1 MDAVLKELQWKKKR
15 LGIISASELSD
26 ILSASGKVIDGNI
39 AYVRK
44 KRFER
49 VHGYALPVS
58 ARTMDIGKEQ
68 EPYAVQ
74 WFRANVTDMELVYSQ
89 ELPEIPFWK
98 ADWGRFGASPD
109 AFTPDEKIVV
119 EVKTVVGNEQTEFF
133 ADNRTSYDEKREAV
147 AKTHGPQLAGQFL
160 ANPKVEEIWVLK
172 YLYQHDDID
181 DDTDSP
187 LEPWRGLIFK
197 FKREEFALEDIK
209 HRIILFDKFID
220 SDYDAKSLKGGF
232 TLGEEDGEYTLIPP
246 QK

>member
-1 MDAVLKELQWKKKR
+1 MDAIIKELQWKKKR

-26 ILSASGKVIDGNI
+26 IMSASGKIIDGNI
-39 AYVRK
+39 SYVRK

-68 EPYAVQ
+68 EPYAVN
-74 WFRANVTDMELVYSQ
+74 WFRENVKDVELVYSQ
-89 ELPEIPFWK
+89 DLEEIPFWM

-109 AFTPDEKIVV
+109 AYSPDEKMVL

-133 ADNRTSYDEKREAV
+133 ADERTSYDERKESV
-147 AKTHGPQLAGQFL
+147 LKTHGPQLAGQFL
-160 ANPKVEEIWVLK
+160 SNPKVEEIWVLK

-187 LEPWRGLIFK
+187 LEPWRGLLFK
-197 FKREEFALEDIK
+197 FKREDFDLEAIK
-209 HRIILFDKFID
+209 QRILLFDKFIA
-220 SDYDAKSLKGGF
+220 SEYDAKSFKSGYALDEN
-232 TLGEEDGEYTLIPP
+232 GEIKPIE
-246 QK
+246 K

>member
-1 MDAVLKELQWKKKR
+1 MDAIIKELQWKKKR

-26 ILSASGKVIDGNI
+26 IMSASGKIIDGNMC
-39 AYVRK
+39 YVRK

-49 VHGYALPVS
+49 VRGYSLPVS
-58 ARTMDIGKEQ
+58 AETMDIGKEQ

-109 AFTPDEKIVV
+109 AYSPDEKMVL

-133 ADNRTSYDEKREAV
+133 ADERTSYDEKKESV
-147 AKTHGPQLAGQFL
+147 LKTHGPQLAGQFL
-160 ANPKVEEIWVLK
+160 SNPKVEEIWVLK

-187 LEPWRGLIFK
+187 LEPWRGLLFK
-197 FKREEFALEDIK
+197 FKREDFDLEAIK
-209 HRIILFDKFID
+209 QRILLFDKFID
-220 SDYDAKSLKGGF
+220 SEYDAKSFKSGYALDEN
-232 TLGEEDGEYTLIPP
+232 GEIKPIE
-246 QK
+246 K

>member
-1 MDAVLKELQWKKKR
+1 MDAIIKELQWKKKR

-26 ILSASGKVIDGNI
+26 IMSASGKIIDGNI
-39 AYVRK
+39 SYVRK

-49 VHGYALPVS
+49 VRGYSLPVS
-58 ARTMDIGKEQ
+58 AKTMDIGKEQ

-109 AFTPDEKIVV
+109 AYSPDEKMVL

-133 ADNRTSYDEKREAV
+133 ADERTSYDEKKESV
-147 AKTHGPQLAGQFL
+147 LKTHGPQLAGQFL
-160 ANPKVEEIWVLK
+160 SNPKVEEIWVLK

-187 LEPWRGLIFK
+187 LEPWRGLLFK
-197 FKREEFALEDIK
+197 FKREDFDLEAIK
-209 HRIILFDKFID
+209 QRILLFDKFID
-220 SDYDAKSLKGGF
+220 SEYDAKSFKSGYALDEN
-232 TLGEEDGEYTLIPP
+232 GEIKPIE
-246 QK
+246 K